1 MYLNAASAFLRFLL
15 GVLVLAILAFIT
27 LRTPLAWITY
37 IALVLGAIVLLALG
51 ILIGFSVRRFRQ

>member
-1 MYLNAASAFLRFLL
+1 VYLNAASAFLRFLL